1 MHKSE
6 FSANPFALMMNPE
19 VVIAAMNRSER
30 LRRLTSHV
38 CRPLDK
44 PTPLKP
50 LPGTSAALDAR
61 LDAEP
66 TPDDQDSHH

>member
-6 FSANPFALMMNPE
+6 VSTNPFALMMNPE

-44 PTPLKP
+44 PTPLRP

-66 TPDDQDSHH
+66 TPDDQDSPH

>member
-6 FSANPFALMMNPE
+6 VNANPFALMMNPE
-19 VVIAAMNRSER
+19 AVVAAMNRSER

-50 LPGTSAALDAR
+50 LVGTSAAVEAKLDAT
-61 LDAEP
+61 LA
-66 TPDDQDSHH
+66 DDHPVNHH

>member
-6 FSANPFALMMNPE
+6 VSANPFALMMNPE
-19 VVIAAMNRSER
+19 AVVAAMNRSER
-30 LRRLTSHV
+30 LSRLTSHV

-50 LPGTSAALDAR
+50 LVGVNASVEAR
-61 LDAEP
+61 LDAAQAD
-66 TPDDQDSHH
+66 DDQINHH

>member
-6 FSANPFALMMNPE
+6 VSANPFALMMNPE
-19 VVIAAMNRSER
+19 AVIAAMNRSER
-30 LRRLTSHV
+30 LLRLKSHV

-50 LPGTSAALDAR
+50 LAGTSAAVDAK
-61 LDAEP
+61 LEEEAGS
-66 TPDDQDSHH
+66 PDQLND

>member
-6 FSANPFALMMNPE
+6 ASVNPFALMMNPE
-19 VVIAAMNRSER
+19 AVIAAMNRSER
-30 LRRLTSHV
+30 LLRLKSHV

-50 LPGTSAALDAR
+50 LPGTSAAVEAKSEASNGLDGP
-61 LDAEP
+61 LND
-66 TPDDQDSHH
+66 

>member
-6 FSANPFALMMNPE
+6 VSANPFALMMNPE
-19 VVIAAMNRSER
+19 AVIAAMNRSER

-50 LPGTSAALDAR
+50 LVGASGAVETR
-61 LDAEP
+61 LDGAQTE
-66 TPDDQDSHH
+66 DDQINHH

>member
-6 FSANPFALMMNPE
+6 VSVNPFALMMNPE
-19 VVIAAMNRSER
+19 AVVAAMNRSER
-30 LRRLTSHV
+30 LSRLTSHV

-50 LPGTSAALDAR
+50 LPGTSAAVEAR
-61 LDAEP
+61 LDAVQS
-66 TPDDQDSHH
+66 DGDQINHH